1 MADKTKRQSKKL
13 DRIERRLDKGMKSER
28 QAERNMKRAD
38 KIVQSNDRLSSRAA
52 GVADAAHD
60 QRVNLYEGADA
71 FNNPIKKTSPFYKT
85 GQAKSPLFKHVPGH
99 VSKRAAPME
108 PGSDESFL
116 GEGKGGY
123 LQDRPM
129 TNPTGAPE
137 GSDSYYTGGEGG
149 YLQGKPMNTSIIKG
163 VPNASSELLKLK
175 AKKINLRNQKKN

>member
-123 LQDRPM
+123 LQ
-129 TNPTGAPE
+129 
-137 GSDSYYTGGEGG
+137 
-149 YLQGKPMNTSIIKG
+149 GKPMNTSIIKG
-163 VPNASSELLKLK
+163 VPNASSFKKSKKESVK
-175 AKKINLRNQKKN
+175 AYKKQDAETQQYFSSLRNQKKN